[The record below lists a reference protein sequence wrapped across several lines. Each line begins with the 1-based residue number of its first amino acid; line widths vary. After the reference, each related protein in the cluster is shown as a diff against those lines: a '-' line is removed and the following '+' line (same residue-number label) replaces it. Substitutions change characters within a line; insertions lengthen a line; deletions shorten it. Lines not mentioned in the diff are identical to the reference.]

1 MAEIKLTPQQQ
12 LAVDNEGGALLV
24 SAAAGSGKTKVLV
37 DRVMRRLCDPADPQ
51 DISSFL
57 IITYTKAAAAELR
70 GKIAAAIGQ
79 QLSLQPD
86 NRHLQRQ
93 LSHIYLAQISTVH
106 SFCTTILRDY
116 AHELGIYPDFRVVE
130 EQESS
135 LWQQQAM
142 EEILTEAYCT
152 LEQNPEHRAF
162 LDHLGAG
169 RDDRSAAAILMQAYR
184 SVQCHPD
191 PEGWMEECRKG
202 LSPKDC
208 DDIAKTPWG
217 KLLMEDFMERLDEQ
231 IAMMERGLSL
241 LSADERLEASYG
253 PTYRLNLEDMRQL
266 RAAQTWDELC
276 ARKIADFGRLKAAPR
291 GMDKE
296 FVERCKRPRQKCL
309 DWLKKAQSI
318 FSMSSIEALEELR
331 QSEPIIRGM
340 FALLQSFTA
349 RYRAIKQRRR
359 SLDFGDL
366 EHEALRLLRYGKSGA
381 PTPVAQEIGRRYFE
395 IMVDEYQDSN
405 AVQEAIFT
413 AISRKGQNLFM
424 VGDVKQSIYRFR
436 LAEPGIFLKKYHSY
450 TDASTAAPGEP
461 RRVVL
466 SKNFRSR
473 AQILSAVNDIFRL
486 TMTPQVGDL
495 HYGPE
500 EALYPG
506 LTLPPVERPCVELH
520 CLDSADKD
528 DDVSKRDLEARLV
541 AKRVHQLCKNGTQIA
556 GKDGLRPVEPSDIV
570 ILLRSMRS
578 QAPAYLEALQDV
590 GIAAVS
596 DQSDDILQTAE
607 VQILLSCLQVI
618 DNPHQ
623 DIALASVLMSPVY
636 GYSAEALAQLRMDRR
651 TGDLYDALLAYSR
664 NHDTFSPFLSQ
675 LAQLRR
681 AARQEHAGSLVR
693 RVLEETGLRDIFHA
707 MEDGAQR
714 LENLQTIYLMAS
726 GFDPDGPGRL
736 HDFLQKIEQQRE
748 RGITGAG
755 TGQSNAVRIMS
766 IHKSKGLEFP
776 VVIVAGLSTKFNTA
790 DERQSV
796 QIHPELGTGCDV
808 VELAKRI
815 KYPSLAKQAILA
827 RLRQEHLSE
836 ELRVLYV
843 ALTRPKD
850 LLIMTYASAHLTT
863 QLRDIAELRTPD
875 GPVSLSR
882 RASCLGHWVLMA
894 AMGRGEAGALFA
906 IAGTP
911 EETTVSEIPWHI
923 QLWTPEQLPRLQ
935 ASADTTAQ
943 EAAMPDPIQIA
954 AAVNFRYPHT
964 PATTAPAKLTATQLK
979 GRFLDTESADGAPEH
994 HARTETLR
1002 QPLFLQGSR
1011 PLSPSEQGT
1020 AVHLA
1025 MQYIRYESCLTEVG
1039 VEDELRRLVTDG
1051 FLLPQ
1056 QAECIPP
1063 EKICLLFRSELGRR
1077 ILNAPELV
1085 REFKFSLLTQGENYD
1100 PALIGEHF
1108 LLQGVTDCCL
1118 LEPDGLCVIDF
1129 KTDRIAPGTEALRAE
1144 HYRGQLEAYSE
1155 ALSKIFDRPVKEKL
1169 LYFFSTNQAFP
1180 L

>member
-37 DRVMRRLCDPADPQ
+37 DRVMRRLCDPEEPK
-51 DISSFL
+51 DITSFL

-70 GKIAAAIGQ
+70 GKIAAAIAQALSQ
-79 QLSLQPD
+79 QPE

-93 LSHIYLAQISTVH
+93 LSRIYLAQISTVH
-106 SFCTTILRDY
+106 SFCTAILRDY

-130 EQESS
+130 EQESA

-142 EEILTEAYCT
+142 EETLAEAYAG
-152 LEQNPEHRAF
+152 LEQHPEYRAF

-169 RDDRSAAAILMQAYR
+169 RDDRRAAAILMQAFR

-191 PEGWMEECRKG
+191 PEGWIEECLAG
-202 LSPKDC
+202 LCPEDC
-208 DDIAKTPWG
+208 TDIARTPWG

-231 IAMMERGLSL
+231 IAMMERGIRL
-241 LSADERLEASYG
+241 LAEDEKLEANYA
-253 PTYRLNLEDMRQL
+253 PTYLQNLEAMRHL
-266 RAAQTWDELC
+266 RAAQSWDELLE
-276 ARKIADFGRLKAAPR
+276 RKIMDFGRLKAAPR

-296 FVERCKRPRQKCL
+296 FVERCKRPRSKCV
-309 DWLKKAQSI
+309 DWLKKAQSS
-318 FSMSSIEALEELR
+318 FSMTSEEALEELR

-340 FALLQSFTA
+340 FALLKAFTA

-366 EHEALRLLRYGKSGA
+366 EHEALRLLRYGKSGT
-381 PTPVAQEIGRRYFE
+381 PTPVAREISRRYCE

-413 AISRKGQNLFM
+413 AISRNGQNLFM

-450 TDASTAAPGEP
+450 TDALQAAPGEP

-473 AQILSAVNDIFRL
+473 GRILSAVNDIFRL

-495 HYGPE
+495 RYGAD

-506 LTLPPVERPCVELH
+506 LELPEVDRPCVELH
-520 CLDSADKD
+520 CLDTSDKAED
-528 DDVSKRDLEARLV
+528 TSKRDLEARLV
-541 AKRVHQLCKNGTQIA
+541 AKRISQLLGDGTQIA
-556 GKDGLRPVEPSDIV
+556 GKEGLRNVEPSDIV

-578 QAPAYLEALQDV
+578 QAPAYLAALQDL
-590 GIAAVS
+590 GIAATS
-596 DQSDDILQTAE
+596 DQSEDILQSTE
-607 VQILLSCLQVI
+607 VQLLLSCLQI
-618 DNPHQ
+618 MDNPHQ
-623 DIALASVLMSPVY
+623 DIPLASVLLSPIY
-636 GYSAEALAQLRMDRR
+636 GYSAEELAQLRVDRR
-651 TGDLYDALLAYSR
+651 IGDLYDALSSYSKQ
-664 NHDTFSPFLSQ
+664 HDTFAPFLSQ
-675 LAQLRR
+675 LARLRA
-681 AARQEHAGSLVR
+681 AARQEYAGALVR

-707 MEDGAQR
+707 MEDGVQR
-714 LENLQTIYLMAS
+714 LQNLQAIYLMAAA
-726 GFDPDGPGRL
+726 FDPDGPGRL
-736 HDFLQKIEQQRE
+736 HDFLQKIEQQKE
-748 RGITGAG
+748 RGITGSGAG
-755 TGQSNAVRIMS
+755 QQNAVHIMS

-790 DERQSV
+790 DERQPV

-808 VELAKRI
+808 VDLAHRI

-827 RLRQEHLSE
+827 KLRQEHLSE

-850 LLIMTYASAHLTT
+850 LLIMTYASAHLAT

-882 RASCLGHWVLMA
+882 RAGCLGHWVLMEA
-894 AMGRGEAGALFA
+894 LGRSEAGPLFA
-906 IAGTP
+906 IAGNP
-911 EETTVSEIPWHI
+911 EETTVSNDPWHI
-923 QLWTPEQLPRLQ
+923 RLWTPEELPK
-935 ASADTTAQ
+935 AQ
-943 EAAMPDPIQIA
+943 TSEGPAEKNEISVDSKEIA
-954 AAVNFRYPHT
+954 KAISFCYPHDA
-964 PATTAPAKLTATQLK
+964 ATTAPAKLTATQLK
-979 GRFLDTESADGAPEH
+979 GRFLDTESADGTPEH
-994 HARTETLR
+994 RPREKTLR
-1002 QPLFLQGSR
+1002 QPLFLQGQK
-1011 PLSPSEQGT
+1011 PLSHTEQGT

-1025 MQYIRYESCLTEVG
+1025 MQYIRYDCCQTEEG
-1039 VEDELRRLVTDG
+1039 VAQELRRLVEEG

-1056 QAECIPP
+1056 QAECVQP
-1063 EKICLLFRSELGRR
+1063 EKICALFRSELGKR
-1077 ILNAPELV
+1077 ILCAPEKV
-1085 REFKFSLLTQGENYD
+1085 REFKFSLLTEGENYD
-1100 PALIGEHF
+1100 PALSGEQL

-1129 KTDRIAPGTEALRAE
+1129 KTDRVTPGGEAFRAE
-1144 HYRGQLEAYSE
+1144 HYRGQLEAYSD

-1169 LYFFSTNQAFP
+1169 LYFFATDTAF
-1180 L
+1180 LL